1 MVRPVLLA
9 VDDESAAR
17 SSIEAELR
25 KRYGADYEVICEGSG
40 AAALGALEQ
49 VKVRGGKVALVLA
62 DQWMPDMTGIELLA
76 KVHGLDPAAKRAL
89 LTGWGDLEVGD
100 RLVRA
105 AVLGQ
110 VDDWGLKPWQPGDEG
125 FHQLVVGL
133 LYEWAQLHRPGFQA
147 VQVVGEQWSARAY
160 ELRDMLARNKVPYGF
175 LPADSEQG
183 RALLEQVGAATERLP
198 VMVTFGG
205 LVLSD
210 PSVAEVAEALSAPTR
225 PAAAAYDVTV
235 VGAGPAGLAAA
246 VYGAS
251 EGLGTAL
258 LEPEATGGQA
268 GTTSMIRNYLRFPR
282 GISGTELAYRA
293 FQQAIGF
300 GADIVYGHRAVGLHA
315 AGPDQLVTL
324 GDGTE
329 VTSRAVILA
338 TGVAWRRLGV
348 PSLEALVGTGVFYG
362 AATSEA
368 QAMKDEQV
376 FVVGGG
382 NSAGQAAVH
391 LASYSAKV
399 TMLVRGPSLAES
411 MSDYLVRELEATA
424 NITLRYNTEAV
435 DGHSDGRLSGLTL
448 KDRTSG
454 ATETVPATALFVL
467 IGAEPH
473 TGWLPE
479 TIKRDRWG
487 FVVTGTD
494 LLADGQPP
502 PGWPLDRPPKML
514 ETSLPGVFA
523 AGDVRHGSTN
533 RVAGA
538 VGEGSVAIRLVH
550 EYLLEVSGTGGR
562 TGAGRR

>member
-9 VDDESAAR
+9 VDDEPAAR

-25 KRYGADYEVICEGSG
+25 KRYEADYEVICEGSG

-49 VKVRGGKVALVLA
+49 VKARGGKVALVLA
-62 DQWMPDMTGIELLA
+62 DLWMPDMTGIELLTR
-76 KVHGLDPAAKRAL
+76 VHALDPAAKRAV
-89 LTGWGDLEVGD
+89 LTGWGDRLVGD

-147 VQVVGEQWSARAY
+147 VQVVGEQWSARAL
-160 ELRDMLARNKVPYGF
+160 ELRDLLARNKVLYGF
-175 LPADSEQG
+175 LPADSDEG
-183 RALLEQVGAATERLP
+183 RALLKQVGATTEQLP
-198 VMVTFGG
+198 VVVTFDG
-205 LVLSD
+205 LVLRD
-210 PSVAEVAEALSAPTR
+210 PSLAEVAEALSAPTR

-251 EGLGTAL
+251 QGLSTAL

-268 GTTSMIRNYLRFPR
+268 GTTSMIRNYLGFPR

-293 FQQAIGF
+293 FHQAIGF
-300 GADIVYGHRAVGLHA
+300 GADIVYGQRAVRLHA
-315 AGPDQLVTL
+315 AGRDRVVTL

-338 TGVAWRRLGV
+338 TGVTWRRLGV
-348 PSLEALVGTGVFYG
+348 ASLEALVGTGVFYG
-362 AATSEA
+362 AGTSEA
-368 QAMKDEQV
+368 QAMKGEQV

-382 NSAGQAAVH
+382 NSAGQAAVY
-391 LASYSAKV
+391 LASYAAQV
-399 TMLVRGPSLAES
+399 TMLVRGPSLTET

-424 NITLRYNTEAV
+424 NVTVRYNTEAV

-454 ATETVPATALFVL
+454 ATETVPATALFIL

-479 TIKRDRWG
+479 TIQRDQWG
-487 FVVTGTD
+487 FVVTGND
-494 LLADGQPP
+494 LLKNGQPP
-502 PGWPLDRPPKML
+502 AGWPLDRPPMLL
-514 ETSLPGVFA
+514 ETSLPGVLA
-523 AGDVRHGSTN
+523 AGDVRHGSIKQ
-533 RVAGA
+533 VAA
-538 VGEGSVAIRLVH
+538 AAGEGSVAIRLVH
-550 EYLLEVSGTGGR
+550 EHLTLR
-562 TGAGRR
+562 